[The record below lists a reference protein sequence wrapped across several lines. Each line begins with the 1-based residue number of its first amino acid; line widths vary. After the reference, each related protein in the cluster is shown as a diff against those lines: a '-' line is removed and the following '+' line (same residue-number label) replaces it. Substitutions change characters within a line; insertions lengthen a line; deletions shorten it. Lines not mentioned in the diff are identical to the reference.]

1 MTFTQ
6 HLYRMWVWFW
16 FIVAFLILYPF
27 FVLFIQRESWK
38 IYAHNCNKIWAH
50 VVFFLCNLPVKL
62 EWRFRPDPKKSY
74 VYCPNHSSYLDIP
87 TLCYSLPGYAAFVG
101 KAELAKV
108 PLFGYMFRNLY
119 IPVDRKSS
127 KSKYD
132 TVQAGFKMID
142 QGRSLSIFPEGTI
155 PKGHGPAM
163 IHFKD
168 GPFRIAVEKQ
178 IPIIPI
184 TIPYNWIILPD
195 DGKFLPR
202 RHLMKTII
210 HEPIETLGL
219 TATDIPALKE
229 KVFNII
235 EAELKK
241 HNPEVTNWEHHR
253 K

>member
-1 MTFTQ
+1 MTITQ
-6 HLYRMWVWFW
+6 HLYRAWVVFW
-16 FIVAFLILYPF
+16 FIIAFLCLYPF

-38 IYAHNCNKIWAH
+38 KYGHFCNKIWAH
-50 VVFFLCNLPVKL
+50 VVFFLCRLPVKL
-62 EWRFRPDPKKSY
+62 EWRYKPDPNKSY

-87 TLCYSLPGYAAFVG
+87 TLCYSLPGYSVFVG
-101 KAELAKV
+101 KASLAKV

-119 IPVDRKSS
+119 IPVDRKNS
-127 KSKYD
+127 KSKYN
-132 TVQAGFKMID
+132 TIQMGFEMID
-142 QGRSLSIFPEGTI
+142 KGRSLSIFPEGTI
-155 PKGHGPAM
+155 PKSHGPVM
-163 IHFKD
+163 IPFKD

-210 HEPIETLGL
+210 HEPLETKGL
-219 TATDIPALKE
+219 TADDIPELKA
-229 KVFNII
+229 KVFAII

-241 HNPEVTNWEHHR
+241 HNPDITNWEHKNH
-253 K
+253 